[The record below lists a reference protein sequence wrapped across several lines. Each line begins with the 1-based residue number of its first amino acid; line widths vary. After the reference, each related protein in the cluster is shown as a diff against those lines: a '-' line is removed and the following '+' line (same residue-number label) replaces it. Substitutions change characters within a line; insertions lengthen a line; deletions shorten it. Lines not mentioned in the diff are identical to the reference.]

1 MFHFKRF
8 PRSWG
13 LWITSSTSYFT
24 SLSLGLIYLFSC
36 DTRWSVDLTPISQK
50 LLIHVV
56 WCYLCWLP
64 SSLFFLNLPLPFP
77 SCLHS
82 LRKSTLIGAPDFSHS
97 LLLCLSL
104 FLAHVSLLHDILL
117 LLMYSMPVP
126 TLLESLCEE
135 NIKWHNSKLNSVQDS
150 MKTGY
155 LL

>member
-1 MFHFKRF
+1 MFHFKRS

-13 LWITSSTSYFT
+13 LWITSSTSHFA
-24 SLSLGLIYLFSC
+24 SLSRGLIYLFSYHTGWP
-36 DTRWSVDLTPISQK
+36 DDLTPISQK
-50 LLIHVV
+50 LLIHVL

-64 SSLFFLNLPLPFP
+64 SSFFFLNLPLPFP
-77 SCLHS
+77 SCLPS
-82 LRKSTLIGAPDFSHS
+82 LRKSTLIGAPDVSYP

-104 FLAHVSLLHDILL
+104 FLAHVSLLHDVLL
-117 LLMYSMPVP
+117 LLMYSMPGP

-150 MKTGY
+150 MKTGH